1 MQTKELQIYKLSKF
15 SVAGIRTRVAQ
26 RAAIH
31 YIKSWKTQP
40 WIQKVQN
47 FFPLPTLKCQVTK
60 IYLQYFF
67 RKPWH
72 ISDWKN
78 TVQGSNIVFK
88 A

>member
-1 MQTKELQIYKLSKF
+1 MSMQTKELQIYKLSKF

-47 FFPLPTLKCQVTK
+47 FFSPANFEMPSDKNLLTIL
-60 IYLQYFF
+60 LQEALTHLWLEKY
-67 RKPWH
+67 R
-72 ISDWKN
+72 SR
-78 TVQGSNIVFK
+78 Q
-88 A
+88 